1 MAILGIKR
9 VVWLAVVLIVC
20 SMAMGFTVTHS
31 RDGHYLTVSITP
43 YNNYLKA
50 GFSYLVSVSS
60 DMPSWSLAYARISSS
75 IYDYVLGN
83 EYPYTPY
90 INFYDGDSGYVPI
103 TTVSWATGG
112 PHYIK
117 YIDLGIIKD
126 GVLNQWSSSG
136 NFAGISM
143 YAYDGNVPDPP
154 GPTFTLGVSVPDGG
168 GTVGIVGQGIASSGN
183 PWIEDYEED
192 TEVELIAYPDEG
204 YCFSHFYHNGEVN
217 TSDVLNLTMNQAHTV
232 EAYFYDES
240 GRATI
245 QLEWVHVGRWGDA
258 ASIEWD
264 YTLIDGEVLDYEWV
278 SGDDFT
284 GDWFQLDLPSKVYL
298 TFSIDDPQFI
308 QRISTIRVNGKVASF
323 EKYNNYEAAI
333 GFIFGDAETLQ
344 QQEYG
349 LSAVSPSLYNY
360 YGGGGTYKVTIITSD
375 SGGDEPPTNPSKANV
390 MPYGHIRDEA
400 NDWLMPDGC
409 LFGYAEFGIDGLVT
423 SRSNA
428 NIGYL
433 DWDNKEIAMDLYSG
447 KHYTVRRWD
456 NKINFFTITD
466 SKSVYLGSEMV
477 GAAVVRSLMYQGQKY
492 DGLVSIYDRQFPF
505 RDNKIYFYD
514 IILEVVGPNMLPP
527 GEDDDNFPANPEDYP
542 EDQEYDEELTKWKTF
557 IKDLFVMSQSQWEML
572 LSEVR
577 SSLEGKFP
585 FGLFYEANMLGNPDT
600 ADEGLGFLDLSHW
613 NLGTVNLEDNPITD
627 PVKEFSRNIS
637 SFLFWGFFVIWLLSF
652 LQVRLVID

>member
-1 MAILGIKR
+1 VAILGTKR
-9 VVWLAVVLIVC
+9 VVWVALVICFCTGLFAVDMSVSAYYLQNVVGTVTVSADGFMKAGESYRVRYSGGGRMDHVSVYGNGVVLRAYGPIYNG
-20 SMAMGFTVTHS
+20 ADT
-31 RDGHYLTVSITP
+31 YLT
-43 YNNYLKA
+43 
-50 GFSYLVSVSS
+50 FSQWYGPS
-60 DMPSWSLAYARISSS
+60 DGYGAISE
-75 IYDYVLGN
+75 IWCTL
-83 EYPYTPY
+83 T
-90 INFYDGDSGYVPI
+90 
-103 TTVSWATGG
+103 
-112 PHYIK
+112 
-117 YIDLGIIKD
+117 
-126 GVLNQWSSSG
+126 
-136 NFAGISM
+136 
-143 YAYDGNVPDPP
+143 DGNTRNGSIVINPGVIVYGSAAEPP
-154 GPTFTLGVSVPDGG
+154 PSTFTLGVSVPDGG
-168 GTVGIVGQGIASSGN
+168 GTVGIVGEGISSSGN

-192 TEVELIAYPDEG
+192 TEIELIAYPDEG
-204 YCFSHFYHNGEVN
+204 YAFSHFYHNGEVK
-217 TSDVLNLTMNQAHTV
+217 TCDVLNLTMNQAHTV

-245 QLEWVHVGRWGDA
+245 QLEWVHTGSWGDA

-308 QRISTIRVNGKVASF
+308 QRISTIRVNGKVATF

-360 YGGGGTYKVTIITSD
+360 YGQGGTFQVTVITSD

-447 KHYTVRRWD
+447 KYYTVRRWD
-456 NKINFFTITD
+456 NKINFFTMTD

-477 GAAVVRSLMYQGQKY
+477 GAAVVRSIMYEGQKY

-527 GEDDDNFPANPEDYP
+527 GEDDDNFPANPDDYP
-542 EDQEYDEELTKWKTF
+542 VDQEYDEELTKWKTF

-613 NLGTVNLEDNPITD
+613 NLGTANLEDNPITD
-627 PVKEFSRNIS
+627 AVKEFSRNIS
-637 SFLFWGFFVIWLLSF
+637 RFLFWGFFVIWLLSF
-652 LQVRLVID
+652 LEVRLVID